1 MHPRWQRKLGTP
13 KPSETFHELYDR
25 ARMLEQHERQY
36 TESAVART
44 DGQPRKN
51 EKPASQRYPL
61 RAKPQQ
67 VPQDSKDLPRPA
79 QNSAKVG
86 AETKREQAMGDRR
99 ACYRCGSR
107 GHLARQCPKQAHR
120 PEAPGHSSNHPTSRT
135 ATLGAVS
142 PPCHPEDLSE
152 AELQELLARCRLRR
166 ERQLIE
172 DDSVKTRVVT
182 ASDGQAGVVG
192 PTLLLDLQI
201 EGVPV
206 EALVDTGSQSTI
218 ISRTTLHAIA
228 KHLRENG
235 HPLPKQ
241 EEPTV
246 KLFGKDGQN
255 GGRELIITAQLNVT
269 LEADGRSVT
278 APVFSLT
285 VSNLAFWA

>member
-1 MHPRWQRKLGTP
+1 MQ
-13 KPSETFHELYDR
+13 
-25 ARMLEQHERQY
+25 
-36 TESAVART
+36 
-44 DGQPRKN
+44 
-51 EKPASQRYPL
+51 
-61 RAKPQQ
+61 AKPQQ

-79 QNSAKVG
+79 QSSAKVG
-86 AETKREQAMGDRR
+86 TETNRDQAIGDRC

-120 PEAPGHSSNHPTSRT
+120 FEAPGRSSNHPTSR
-135 ATLGAVS
+135 
-142 PPCHPEDLSE
+142 
-152 AELQELLARCRLRR
+152 RLCR

-182 ASDGQAGVVG
+182 TSDSQAGVVG

-218 ISRTTLHAIA
+218 ISRTTLHTIA

-235 HPLPKQ
+235 HPLPKL

-255 GGRELIITAQLNVT
+255 GGRELVITAQLNVT
-269 LEADGRSVT
+269 LEADGRSVS
-278 APVFSLT
+278 APVFVQPDSEQPCLLGMNAAPLLGLSFLRANGKPLCADSEVRAEGARIRLLHAVTIRAVRVNLLRLKWT
-285 VSNLAFWA
+285 VTFNKDSPDSSP